1 MPSAQSSIETETSEL
16 LGLLLGQGILRRSE
30 AQPVLSRDG
39 TSARWMLD
47 SLQVSLTERGARL
60 AGLALLKLL
69 SRFEGTQIAT
79 YGLNGTPLLHSCLQ
93 HGGGKYRGLLVRKD
107 RKAYGSTKLIEGQL
121 DPAEPVVI
129 VDDSISSGTAMF
141 EACERLESAGLRVE
155 GGVFL
160 VRFGWYGGFARAQE
174 RGYHVESVFD
184 VWDDLVSRMADE
196 DAILPNPSTRKSG
209 YSGTDVRM
217 AEI

>member
-1 MPSAQSSIETETSEL
+1 
-16 LGLLLGQGILRRSE
+16 
-30 AQPVLSRDG
+30 
-39 TSARWMLD
+39 MLD

-79 YGLNGTPLLHSCLQ
+79 YGLNGTPLMHSCLQ
-93 HGGGKYRGLLVRKD
+93 QSGGKYRGLLVRKD

-184 VWDDLVSRMADE
+184 VWDDLVPKMADE
-196 DAILPNPSTRKSG
+196 EAIL
-209 YSGTDVRM
+209 
-217 AEI
+217 AESVEMVPGNCAHAPQAA